1 MCFLRFF
8 AAISTLNLL
17 TQIEELP
24 MNENKLARLRE
35 KYSDENVKAAQDSID
50 NRVPYAGVSTLL
62 DMPYRPEL
70 KNIDIALIGVPFDL
84 GVYNRAGARL
94 GPKAIRD
101 IERFGSMN
109 HYNNISPAD
118 LCRIADVGDVLIE
131 NRYRLDEGLR
141 DIETYFHQIMDAG
154 IMPLTAG
161 GDHSITH
168 PILKAVGREH
178 PVGLV
183 HVDAHCD
190 TDGWMGNSKFYHGA
204 PFRNAVLDGV
214 LDPERT
220 IQIGIRGPAES
231 VWDFSYDAGMTVI
244 HIEDFV
250 EMGVNVIVQKAREV
264 VGDGPTYISFD
275 VDGLDPVF
283 APGTGTPEVGGL
295 TTREAQALIRGLRGL
310 NLVGGDVVEVAPQ
323 YDPTTNTARAGAQ
336 MMFEILCLLA
346 EAKAGKQGSRKA

>member
-1 MCFLRFF
+1 MD
-8 AAISTLNLL
+8 AA
-17 TQIEELP
+17 
-24 MNENKLARLRE
+24 KLDKLRE
-35 KYSDENVKAAQDSID
+35 KYSDEKAIESEDLSD
-50 NRVPYAGVSTLL
+50 DRVPYAGVATLL
-62 DMPYRPEL
+62 DMPHQPHLED
-70 KNIDIALIGVPFDL
+70 IDIALIGVPFDL

-94 GPKAIRD
+94 GPKAIRNVAM
-101 IERFGSMN
+101 FGSFN
-109 HYNNISPAD
+109 HHHKISPSA
-118 LCRIADVGDVLIE
+118 LCRIADIGDVPVE
-131 NRYRLDEGLR
+131 HRYNLDEGLR
-141 DIETYFHQIMDAG
+141 DIEKYYHKVMDAG
-154 IMPLTAG
+154 ITPLTAG

-168 PILKAVGREH
+168 PILKAVGRDA

-190 TDGWMGNSKFYHGA
+190 TGGWMGNSKFYHGA

-220 IQIGIRGPAES
+220 IQIGIRGPAEPA
-231 VWDFSYDAGMTVI
+231 WEFSYESGMTVI
-244 HIEDFV
+244 HIENFV
-250 EMGVNVIVQKAREV
+250 ELGLKEVIRKVREV
-264 VGDGPTYISFD
+264 VGDNPTYISFD
-275 VDGLDPVF
+275 VDGLDPTY

-346 EAKAGKQGSRKA
+346 EARTAGR

>member
-1 MCFLRFF
+1 MDR
-8 AAISTLNLL
+8 A
-17 TQIEELP
+17 
-24 MNENKLARLRE
+24 KLAKLRE
-35 KYSDENVKAAQDSID
+35 KYSDEKAAESEEPFDD
-50 NRVPYAGVSTLL
+50 KVPYAGIPTFL
-62 DMPYRPEL
+62 DMPHQPQLED
-70 KNIDIALIGVPFDL
+70 IDIALIGVPFDL

-94 GPKAIRD
+94 GPKAIRNVAM
-101 IERFGSMN
+101 FGTFN
-109 HYNNISPAD
+109 HHNKVSPSA
-118 LCRIADVGDVLIE
+118 LCKIADVGDVPVDH
-131 NRYRLDEGLR
+131 RYHLDEGLR
-141 DIETYFHQIMDAG
+141 DIEKYYHKVMDAG
-154 IMPLTAG
+154 IAPLTAG
-161 GDHSITH
+161 GDHSITY
-168 PILKAVGREH
+168 PILKAVGRDA

-220 IQIGIRGPAES
+220 IQIGIRGPAEP
-231 VWDFSYDAGMTVI
+231 VWEFSYESGMTVI

-250 EMGVNVIVQKAREV
+250 EMGVKEVIRKAREV
-264 VGDGPTYISFD
+264 VGDGPSYISFD
-275 VDGLDPVF
+275 VDGLDPVY

-346 EAKAGKQGSRKA
+346 EAKAGRQGSEKA

>member
-1 MCFLRFF
+1 MFGFF
-8 AAISTLNLL
+8 NHH
-17 TQIEELP
+17 
-24 MNENKLARLRE
+24 NK
-35 KYSDENVKAAQDSID
+35 
-50 NRVPYAGVSTLL
+50 
-62 DMPYRPEL
+62 
-70 KNIDIALIGVPFDL
+70 
-84 GVYNRAGARL
+84 
-94 GPKAIRD
+94 
-101 IERFGSMN
+101 
-109 HYNNISPAD
+109 ISPSA
-118 LCRIADVGDVLIE
+118 LCRIADIGDVPVE
-131 NRYRLDEGLR
+131 HRYNLDEGLC
-141 DIETYFHQIMDAG
+141 DIERYYHKVMDAG
-154 IMPLTAG
+154 ITPLTAG

-168 PILKAVGREH
+168 PILKAVGRDA

-220 IQIGIRGPAES
+220 IQIGIRGPAEPA
-231 VWDFSYDAGMTVI
+231 WEFSYESGMTVI

-250 EMGVNVIVQKAREV
+250 EMGVKAVIRKTREV

-275 VDGLDPVF
+275 VDGLDPAY

-295 TTREAQALIRGLRGL
+295 TTREAQVLIRGLRGL

-346 EAKAGKQGSRKA
+346 EAGTAGK

>member
-1 MCFLRFF
+1 MDL
-8 AAISTLNLL
+8 A
-17 TQIEELP
+17 
-24 MNENKLARLRE
+24 KLDKLRE
-35 KYSDENVKAAQDSID
+35 KYSDEKAIESEDPFD
-50 NRVPYAGVSTLL
+50 DKVPYAGVATLL
-62 DMPYRPEL
+62 DMPHQPQLEDM
-70 KNIDIALIGVPFDL
+70 DIALIGVPFDL

-94 GPKAIRD
+94 GPKAIRSVAM
-101 IERFGSMN
+101 FGSFN
-109 HYNNISPAD
+109 HHNKISPSA
-118 LCRIADVGDVLIE
+118 LCRIADIGDVPVE
-131 NRYRLDEGLR
+131 HRYNLDEGLR
-141 DIETYFHQIMDAG
+141 DIEKYYHKVMDAG
-154 IMPLTAG
+154 ITPLTAG
-161 GDHSITH
+161 GDHSISH
-168 PILKAVGREH
+168 PILKAVGRDA
-178 PVGLV
+178 PLGLV

-220 IQIGIRGPAES
+220 IQIGIRGPAEPA
-231 VWDFSYDAGMTVI
+231 WEFSYESGMTVI

-250 EMGVNVIVQKAREV
+250 ELGVKEVIRKAREV

-275 VDGLDPVF
+275 VDGLDPTY

-346 EAKAGKQGSRKA
+346 EARTTGK

>member
-1 MCFLRFF
+1 MD
-8 AAISTLNLL
+8 AA
-17 TQIEELP
+17 
-24 MNENKLARLRE
+24 KLAKLRE
-35 KYSDENVKAAQDSID
+35 KYSDEKEIESEDAFDD
-50 NRVPYAGVSTLL
+50 KVPYAGVPTLL
-62 DMPYRPEL
+62 DMPHQPHSED
-70 KNIDIALIGVPFDL
+70 IDIALIGVPFDL

-94 GPKAIRD
+94 GPKAIRHVAM
-101 IERFGSMN
+101 FGSFN
-109 HYNNISPAD
+109 HHNKISPSA
-118 LCRIADVGDVLIE
+118 LCRIADIGDVPIQH
-131 NRYRLDEGLR
+131 RYNLDEGLH
-141 DIETYFHQIMDAG
+141 DIEKYFHKVIDAG
-154 IMPLTAG
+154 IAPLTAG
-161 GDHSITH
+161 GDHSITY
-168 PILKAVGREH
+168 PILKAVGRDA

-190 TDGWMGNSKFYHGA
+190 TDGWIGNSKFYHGA

-220 IQIGIRGPAES
+220 IQVGIRGPSEP
-231 VWDFSYDAGMTVI
+231 VWEFSYESGMTVI

-250 EMGVNVIVQKAREV
+250 VLGVKEVIRKAREV

-275 VDGLDPVF
+275 VDGLDPAY
-283 APGTGTPEVGGL
+283 APGTGTPEIGGL

-346 EAKAGKQGSRKA
+346 EARTAGD

>member
-1 MCFLRFF
+1 MDL
-8 AAISTLNLL
+8 A
-17 TQIEELP
+17 
-24 MNENKLARLRE
+24 KLDKLRE
-35 KYSDENVKAAQDSID
+35 KYSDEKAIESEDLFD
-50 NRVPYAGVSTLL
+50 DKVPYAGVATLL
-62 DMPYRPEL
+62 DMPHQPQLED
-70 KNIDIALIGVPFDL
+70 IDIALIGVPFDL

-94 GPKAIRD
+94 GPKAIRSVAM
-101 IERFGSMN
+101 FGSFN
-109 HYNNISPAD
+109 HHNKISPSA
-118 LCRIADVGDVLIE
+118 LCRIADIGDVPIQH
-131 NRYRLDEGLR
+131 RYNLDEGLR
-141 DIETYFHQIMDAG
+141 DIEKYYHKVMDAG
-154 IMPLTAG
+154 ITPLTAG
-161 GDHSITH
+161 GDHSISH
-168 PILKAVGREH
+168 PILKAVGRDA
-178 PVGLV
+178 PVGLI

-220 IQIGIRGPAES
+220 IQIGIRGPAEPA
-231 VWDFSYDAGMTVI
+231 WEFSYESGMTVI

-250 EMGVNVIVQKAREV
+250 EMGVKAVIRKTREV

-275 VDGLDPVF
+275 VDGLDPTY

-295 TTREAQALIRGLRGL
+295 TTREAQALIRGLRDL

-346 EAKAGKQGSRKA
+346 EARTTGK

>member
-1 MCFLRFF
+1 MD
-8 AAISTLNLL
+8 A
-17 TQIEELP
+17 Q
-24 MNENKLARLRE
+24 KLAKLRE
-35 KYSDENVKAAQDSID
+35 KYSDDQTHKPEDQYDD
-50 NRVPYAGVSTLL
+50 RVPYAGVSTLL
-62 DMPYRPEL
+62 DMPYQPEL
-70 KNIDIALIGVPFDL
+70 KNIDIALIGVPFDQ

-94 GPKAIRD
+94 GPKAIRNVAM
-101 IERFGSMN
+101 FGSFN
-109 HYNNISPAD
+109 HHSKISPAG
-118 LCRIADVGDVLIE
+118 LCTIADVGDVPIE
-131 NRYRLDEGLR
+131 NRYHLDEGLR
-141 DIETYFHQIMDAG
+141 DIEKYFQQVKDAG
-154 IMPLTAG
+154 ITPLAAG
-161 GDHSITH
+161 GDHSISY
-168 PILKAVGREH
+168 PILKAVGRDA

-214 LDPERT
+214 LDPDRT
-220 IQIGIRGPAES
+220 IQIGIRGPAEP
-231 VWDFSYDAGMTVI
+231 VWEFSYDSGMTVI

-250 EMGVNVIVQKAREV
+250 ELGVNNVIQKAREV

-275 VDGLDPVF
+275 IDGLDPTY

-295 TTREAQALIRGLRGL
+295 TTREALALIRGLRGL

-346 EAKAGKQGSRKA
+346 EARAGRQ

>member
-1 MCFLRFF
+1 MD
-8 AAISTLNLL
+8 AA
-17 TQIEELP
+17 
-24 MNENKLARLRE
+24 KLAKLRE
-35 KYSDENVKAAQDSID
+35 KYSDEKAIESEDSFD
-50 NRVPYAGVSTLL
+50 DSVPYAGVPTLL
-62 DMPYRPEL
+62 DMPHQPYLEDL
-70 KNIDIALIGVPFDL
+70 DIALIGVPFDL

-94 GPKAIRD
+94 GPKAIRNVSM
-101 IERFGSMN
+101 FGSFN
-109 HYNNISPAD
+109 HHNKISPSG
-118 LCRIADVGDVLIE
+118 LCRIADIGDVPVRH
-131 NRYRLDEGLR
+131 RYNLDEGLR
-141 DIETYFHQIMDAG
+141 DIEKHYHKVMDAG
-154 IMPLTAG
+154 ITPLTAG

-168 PILKAVGREH
+168 PILKAVGRDA
-178 PVGLV
+178 PLGLV

-220 IQIGIRGPAES
+220 IQIGIRGPAEPA
-231 VWDFSYDAGMTVI
+231 WEFSYESGMTVI

-250 EMGVNVIVQKAREV
+250 EMGLKAVIRMAREV
-264 VGDGPTYISFD
+264 VGDNPTYISFD
-275 VDGLDPVF
+275 VDGLDPAY

-323 YDPTTNTARAGAQ
+323 YDSTTNTARAGAQ

-346 EAKAGKQGSRKA
+346 EARAADR

>member
-1 MCFLRFF
+1 MDE
-8 AAISTLNLL
+8 S
-17 TQIEELP
+17 
-24 MNENKLARLRE
+24 KLAALKE
-35 KYSDENVKAAQDSID
+35 KYSDKNEIELESLSGNE
-50 NRVPYAGVSTLL
+50 VPYAGISTLL
-62 DMPYRPEL
+62 DMPYQQEL
-70 KNIDIALIGVPFDL
+70 KDIDIALIGVPFDL
-84 GVYNRAGARL
+84 GVYNRAGARF
-94 GPKAIRD
+94 GPKAIRNVSL
-101 IERFGSMN
+101 FGRMN
-109 HYNNISPAD
+109 HHNKITPAS
-118 LCRIADVGDVLIE
+118 LCRIADVGDVPVE
-131 NRYRLDEGLR
+131 HRYHLDEGIA
-141 DIETYFHQIMDAG
+141 DIEKYFHSVMDAG
-154 IMPLTAG
+154 IAPLTAG

-168 PILKAVGREH
+168 PILKAVGRDA

-190 TDGWMGNSKFYHGA
+190 TDGTIGHSKFYHGA

-220 IQIGIRGPAES
+220 IQIGIRGPSEP
-231 VWDFSYDAGMTVI
+231 VWEFSYDSGMTVI

-250 EMGVNVIVQKAREV
+250 EMGVGAVIEKAREI

-275 VDGLDPVF
+275 VDGLDPTY

-346 EAKAGKQGSRKA
+346 EATAERHKD

>member
-1 MCFLRFF
+1 MD
-8 AAISTLNLL
+8 AA
-17 TQIEELP
+17 
-24 MNENKLARLRE
+24 KLAKLRE
-35 KYSDENVKAAQDSID
+35 KYSDEKAIKSEDLPDERI
-50 NRVPYAGVSTLL
+50 PYAGVATLL
-62 DMPYRPEL
+62 DMPYQPHLED
-70 KNIDIALIGVPFDL
+70 IDIALIGVPFDL

-94 GPKAIRD
+94 GPKAIRNVAM
-101 IERFGSMN
+101 FGSFN
-109 HYNNISPAD
+109 HHNKISPSA
-118 LCRIADVGDVLIE
+118 LCRIADIGDVPIQH
-131 NRYRLDEGLR
+131 RYNLDEGLR
-141 DIETYFHQIMDAG
+141 DIEKYYHKVMDAG
-154 IMPLTAG
+154 ITALTAG
-161 GDHSITH
+161 GDHSISH
-168 PILKAVGREH
+168 PILKAVGRDA

-220 IQIGIRGPAES
+220 IQIGIRGPAEPA
-231 VWDFSYDAGMTVI
+231 WEFSYESGMTVI

-250 EMGVNVIVQKAREV
+250 EMGVKAVIRKTREV

-275 VDGLDPVF
+275 VDGLDPAY

-295 TTREAQALIRGLRGL
+295 TTREAQVLIRGLRGL
-310 NLVGGDVVEVAPQ
+310 TLVGGDVVEVAPQ

-346 EAKAGKQGSRKA
+346 EARTAGK

>member
-1 MCFLRFF
+1 MDESKFAKLR
-8 AAISTLNLL
+8 
-17 TQIEELP
+17 
-24 MNENKLARLRE
+24 K
-35 KYSDENVKAAQDSID
+35 KYSDGNALESESQFDD
-50 NRVPYAGVSTLL
+50 RVPYAGVPTLL
-62 DMPYRPEL
+62 DMPHQPQLED
-70 KNIDIALIGVPFDL
+70 IDIALIGVPFDL

-94 GPKAIRD
+94 GPKAIRNVSM
-101 IERFGSMN
+101 FGSFN
-109 HYNNISPAD
+109 HHNKITPSA
-118 LCRIADVGDVLIE
+118 LCRIADVGDVPVDH
-131 NRYRLDEGLR
+131 RYNLDEGIR
-141 DIETYFHQIMDAG
+141 DIEKYYHKVLDEG
-154 IMPLTAG
+154 IVPLTAG

-168 PILKAVGREH
+168 PILKAVGRDA

-190 TDGWMGNSKFYHGA
+190 TGGVMGHSKFYHGA

-220 IQIGIRGPAES
+220 IQIGIRGPAEP
-231 VWDFSYDAGMTVI
+231 VWEFSYDSGMTVI

-250 EMGVNVIVQKAREV
+250 EMGVEAVIRKAREI

-275 VDGLDPVF
+275 VDGLDPAY

-295 TTREAQALIRGLRGL
+295 TTREAQTLIRGLRGL

-323 YDPTTNTARAGAQ
+323 YDPTTNTARVGAQ

-346 EAKAGKQGSRKA
+346 EATASRKKW

>member
-1 MCFLRFF
+1 MD
-8 AAISTLNLL
+8 AA
-17 TQIEELP
+17 
-24 MNENKLARLRE
+24 KLAKLRE
-35 KYSDENVKAAQDSID
+35 KYSDEKAIESEDLPDERI
-50 NRVPYAGVSTLL
+50 PYAGVATLL
-62 DMPYRPEL
+62 DMPYQPHLED
-70 KNIDIALIGVPFDL
+70 IDIALIGVPFDL

-94 GPKAIRD
+94 GPKAIRNVAM
-101 IERFGSMN
+101 FGSFN
-109 HYNNISPAD
+109 HHNKISPSA
-118 LCRIADVGDVLIE
+118 LCRIADIGDVPIQH
-131 NRYRLDEGLR
+131 RYNLDEGLR
-141 DIETYFHQIMDAG
+141 DIEKYYHKIMDAG
-154 IMPLTAG
+154 IAPLTAG

-168 PILKAVGREH
+168 PILKAVGRDA

-190 TDGWMGNSKFYHGA
+190 TGGWMGNSKFYHGA

-220 IQIGIRGPAES
+220 IQIGIRGPAEPA
-231 VWDFSYDAGMTVI
+231 WEFSYESGMTVI

-250 EMGVNVIVQKAREV
+250 ELGVKEVIRKAREV

-275 VDGLDPVF
+275 VDGLDPTY

-346 EAKAGKQGSRKA
+346 EARTAGK

>member
-1 MCFLRFF
+1 MD
-8 AAISTLNLL
+8 AA
-17 TQIEELP
+17 
-24 MNENKLARLRE
+24 KLAKLRE
-35 KYSDENVKAAQDSID
+35 KYSDEKAIKSEDLPDERI
-50 NRVPYAGVSTLL
+50 PYAGVATLL
-62 DMPYRPEL
+62 DMPHQPQLED
-70 KNIDIALIGVPFDL
+70 IDIALIGVPFDL

-94 GPKAIRD
+94 GPKAIRNVAM
-101 IERFGSMN
+101 FGSFN
-109 HYNNISPAD
+109 HHNKISPSA
-118 LCRIADVGDVLIE
+118 LCRIADTGDVPVQH
-131 NRYRLDEGLR
+131 RYNLDEGLH
-141 DIETYFHQIMDAG
+141 DIEKYFHKVIDAG
-154 IMPLTAG
+154 ITPLTAG
-161 GDHSITH
+161 GDHSITY
-168 PILKAVGREH
+168 PILKAVGRDA

-220 IQIGIRGPAES
+220 IQIGIRGPAEPA
-231 VWDFSYDAGMTVI
+231 WEFSYESGMTVI
-244 HIEDFV
+244 HIENFV
-250 EMGVNVIVQKAREV
+250 EMGVEEVIRKVREV

-275 VDGLDPVF
+275 VDGLDPAY

-346 EAKAGKQGSRKA
+346 EAKTAGK

>member
-1 MCFLRFF
+1 MD
-8 AAISTLNLL
+8 AA
-17 TQIEELP
+17 
-24 MNENKLARLRE
+24 KLAKLRE
-35 KYSDENVKAAQDSID
+35 KYSDEKAIESEDQLDD
-50 NRVPYAGVSTLL
+50 RVPYAGVATLL
-62 DMPYRPEL
+62 DMPHQLQLEDM
-70 KNIDIALIGVPFDL
+70 DIALIGVPFDL

-94 GPKAIRD
+94 GPKAIRHVAM
-101 IERFGSMN
+101 FGSFN
-109 HYNNISPAD
+109 HHNKISPSA
-118 LCRIADVGDVLIE
+118 LCRIADIGDVPVE
-131 NRYRLDEGLR
+131 HRHNLDEGLR
-141 DIETYFHQIMDAG
+141 DIEKYYHKVMDAG
-154 IMPLTAG
+154 IAPLTAG

-168 PILKAVGREH
+168 PILKAVGRDA
-178 PVGLV
+178 PIGLV

-220 IQIGIRGPAES
+220 IQIGIRGPAEPA
-231 VWDFSYDAGMTVI
+231 WEFSYESGMTVI

-250 EMGVNVIVQKAREV
+250 ELGVKEVIRKAREV

-275 VDGLDPVF
+275 VDGLDPTY

-346 EAKAGKQGSRKA
+346 EARTAGK